1 MGKMKYGCY
10 NRKPFHNY
18 YHATGGEK
26 TIPHVLTTDCQY
38 RLTELGKSDPKCTGC
53 KHKDVK

>member
-1 MGKMKYGCY
+1 MGQMKYGCY

-18 YHATGGEK
+18 YHATGGDK
-26 TIPHVLTTDCQY
+26 PIPHVLTTDCRY
-38 RLTELGKSDPKCTGC
+38 THTELGKFDPKCDGC